1 MNRRD
6 GFIPVEPPDDAP
18 ESSQAA
24 RERRDLERLLHD
36 FTTGRAPAPARYSGA
51 SFTVTVQTL
60 LSPTVP
66 ALTVGDAVGQALYRM
81 AEHGVEHLP
90 VVGAGG
96 HLVGL
101 ISETVLRAHPDPDTP
116 LAALVGGESVFVTAD
131 THVFD
136 AAHRMLAHGLSVMP
150 VAGADGRYLGLVVRP
165 ALFGQLAHMLATEE
179 PGAIVVLEGRRRDF
193 SLAQLAHLI
202 EQNDVRILSVSSEDD
217 PGAGLVRVTLKLNV
231 TDTARVR
238 HLMEHHGYRIVAL
251 FDEADTDLQ
260 GRVDAFL
267 RYLEV

>member
-1 MNRRD
+1 MNRRKA
-6 GFIPVEPPDDAP
+6 PVPAEPPAGGAEP
-18 ESSQAA
+18 SQPAA
-24 RERRDLERLLHD
+24 ERRDLERPLHD
-36 FTTGRAPAPARYSGA
+36 FTADRPPTAGADGGTTPAM
-51 SFTVTVQTL
+51 TVQTL
-60 LSPTVP
+60 YSPAVP
-66 ALTVGDAVGQALYRM
+66 ALAVTDTVGQALYRM

-90 VVGAGG
+90 VVGSEG
-96 HLVGL
+96 HLVG
-101 ISETVLRAHPDPDTP
+101 IMNEAALRAHPDPDAP
-116 LAALVGGESVFVTAD
+116 LAALAGGEPVSVTPD

-136 AAHRMLAHGLSVMP
+136 AAHRILAHGLSVMP
-150 VAGADGRYLGLVVRP
+150 VAEADGRYLGLVVRP

-179 PGAIVVLEGRRRDF
+179 PGAIVVLEGQRRDF

-202 EQNDVRILSVSSEDD
+202 EQNSVRILSVSTEDD

-231 TDTARVR
+231 TDSARVR

-251 FDEADTDLQ
+251 FDEADADLQ

>member
-1 MNRRD
+1 VPP
-6 GFIPVEPPDDAP
+6 IPAEPPDDAP
-18 ESSQAA
+18 EPSQDAA
-24 RERRDLERLLHD
+24 EWRDVERPLHD
-36 FTTGRAPAPARYSGA
+36 FIADRPAGAPGVFPPM
-51 SFTVTVQTL
+51 TVQAL

-90 VVGAGG
+90 VVGVEG
-96 HLVGL
+96 HLAGL
-101 ISETVLRAHPDPDTP
+101 VSGEVLRAYPDPDAP
-116 LAALVGGESVFVTAD
+116 LAALPGAEPVSVTPD

-136 AAHRMLAHGLSVMP
+136 AAHRMLTHGLSVMP
-150 VAGADGRYLGLVVRP
+150 VASAEGRYLGLVVRP

-179 PGAIVVLEGRRRDF
+179 PGAIVVLEGQRRDF

-202 EQNDVRILSVSSEDD
+202 EQNDVRILSVSTEDD

-238 HLMEHHGYRIVAL
+238 HLMEHHGYRIIAL
-251 FDEADTDLQ
+251 FDEADADLQ